1 MLTNQCPVEVF
12 ADKLRRR
19 SAEDQANARRDRQTL
34 SERELIDINNLAAE
48 RLAKEMKLWLPF
60 AEVSSLGIPAA
71 SGMENEMY
79 LSEDGNTAFKVNN
92 LMLSHSVGSLLDRI
106 ILHNA
111 YFPQTRYELY
121 GFTGFGRGSIYP
133 ILSQQYIKQVTYAT
147 PEEIAQ
153 YMQNLGFEPCGDAAF
168 SDGTI
173 IIKDLRPRNVL
184 KNSSGDIWVIDVD
197 FKIV

>member
-1 MLTNQCPVEVF
+1 MLINQCPIEVF

-19 SAEDQANARRDRQTL
+19 STQDQADAQRDCPAL
-34 SERELIDINNLAAE
+34 SERKLIDINNLAAE
-48 RLAKEMKLWLPF
+48 KLAKEMNLWLPF
-60 AEVSSLGIPAA
+60 ADVSSLGMPAA

-79 LSEDGNTAFKVNN
+79 LSEDGNTAYKVNN
-92 LMLSHSVGSLLDRI
+92 LMLSHSVSNLLDRI

-133 ILSQQYIKQVTYAT
+133 ILAQPYIKQVTFAS
-147 PEEIAQ
+147 PEDIRQ
-153 YMQNLGFEPCGDAAF
+153 YMHNLGFEPCGEAAF
-168 SDGTI
+168 SDGMI

-184 KNSSGDIWVIDVD
+184 RNEAGDIWVIDVD
-197 FKIV
+197 FKVL

>member
-1 MLTNQCPVEVF
+1 
-12 ADKLRRR
+12 
-19 SAEDQANARRDRQTL
+19 
-34 SERELIDINNLAAE
+34 
-48 RLAKEMKLWLPF
+48 
-60 AEVSSLGIPAA
+60 
-71 SGMENEMY
+71 MY

-92 LMLSHSVGSLLDRI
+92 LMLSHSVGTLLDRI

-153 YMQNLGFEPCGDAAF
+153 YMHNLGYEPCGDAAF

>member
-1 MLTNQCPVEVF
+1 MLTNQCPIEVF

-19 SAEDQANARRDRQTL
+19 STEDQANARRDCPTL
-34 SERELIDINNLAAE
+34 SERKLIDINNLAAE
-48 RLAKEMKLWLPF
+48 KLAKEMNLWLPF
-60 AEVSSLGIPAA
+60 ADVSSLGMPAA

-92 LMLSHSVGSLLDRI
+92 LMLSHSVSELLDRI

-133 ILSQQYIKQVTYAT
+133 ILAQQYIKQITFAS
-147 PEEIAQ
+147 PEDIAC
-153 YMQNLGFEPCGDAAF
+153 YMQNLGFKSCGDAAYT
-168 SDGTI
+168 DGTI
-173 IIKDLRPRNVL
+173 VIKDLRPRNVL
-184 KNSSGDIWVIDVD
+184 RNAAGDIWVIDAD
-197 FKIV
+197 FKVL